1 MSKELLLVA
10 ETVAN
15 EKLMSQDVIFDALEQ
30 ALAMATKRL
39 NNMDWD
45 VRVSIDRKSGEYK
58 TFRSWLVVADDA
70 EIVNPE
76 AEIHLKEA
84 LFEHKDIEVGN
95 VLEEEMP
102 SIEFG
107 RIAAQTAKNVIMQK
121 IREAER
127 DKMVEEFKER
137 VGDLITTTVKRV
149 TRDNIILDL
158 GDNAEGIMPRT
169 EILPR
174 EIYKVG
180 DRVRCYLKE
189 VFKDQRGAHILL
201 SRACPEMLVELLRL
215 EVPEIAEEVIEV
227 KRAVRDPG
235 QRAKIAVKTN
245 DGRIDPVGAC
255 VGMRGSRI
263 QAVTNE
269 LGGERIDVVVYD
281 DNPVQFVINA
291 LAPAEV
297 VSIVMDEEGH
307 SMDVAINEGQ
317 LSLAIGKGGQNVRL
331 ASQLTGWRLNV
342 MAEAE
347 AEAKTE
353 AELNTQREILISE
366 LGIDE
371 EAANLLINEGFA
383 SLEEIA
389 YVPVNELIS
398 LGAFDEEVVMELRD
412 RAKNALL
419 ARALEGIGSGTEQP
433 AADLLALDGMTQE
446 LAEQLAR
453 QGITNAELLAEQAID
468 DLIDIP
474 GMTEELAGKIIMA
487 ARAPWFS

>member
-30 ALAMATKRL
+30 ALAMATRKL
-39 NNMDWD
+39 NHMDWD
-45 VRVSIDRKSGEYK
+45 VRVSLDRKTGDYK
-58 TFRSWLVVADDA
+58 TFRRWVILADDA
-70 EIVNPE
+70 EMLNPE
-76 AEIHLKEA
+76 AEIYLKDA
-84 LFEHKDIEVGN
+84 LEEDKDIEVAN

-107 RIAAQTAKNVIMQK
+107 RIAAQTAKNVVIQK
-121 IREAER
+121 MRDAER
-127 DKMVEEFKER
+127 DKMVQEFQGR
-137 VGDLITTTVKRV
+137 IGDLVNTTVKRV
-149 TRDNIILDL
+149 TRDSIILDL
-158 GDNAEGIMPRT
+158 GDHAEGMMPRT
-169 EILPR
+169 EVLPR

-189 VFKDQRGAHILL
+189 VFKDVRGAHILL

-215 EVPEIAEEVIEV
+215 EVPEIAEEVIQV

-235 QRAKIAVKTN
+235 MRAKIAVKTN

-297 VSIVMDEEGH
+297 VSIVMDEEAH
-307 SMDVAINEGQ
+307 SMEVAVHEDQ

-342 MAEAE
+342 MAE
-347 AEAKTE
+347 TE
-353 AELNTQREILISE
+353 AEEKAESELNMQRQILTNE

-371 EAANLLINEGFA
+371 DAANLLINEGFA

-389 YVPVNELIS
+389 YVPVKELLD

-419 ARALEGIGSGTEQP
+419 ARALSGNVNAAKP
-433 AADLLALDGMTQE
+433 AADLLALDGMTPE
-446 LAEQLAR
+446 LAEQLAKMS
-453 QGITNAELLAEQAID
+453 ICSAEDLAEQSVD
-468 DLIDIP
+468 ELMDIP
-474 GMTEELAGKIIMA
+474 GMSVELAGKIIMA
-487 ARAPWFS
+487 ARAPWFE

>member
-1 MSKELLLVA
+1 
-10 ETVAN
+10 
-15 EKLMSQDVIFDALEQ
+15 
-30 ALAMATKRL
+30 
-39 NNMDWD
+39 
-45 VRVSIDRKSGEYK
+45 
-58 TFRSWLVVADDA
+58 
-70 EIVNPE
+70 
-76 AEIHLKEA
+76 
-84 LFEHKDIEVGN
+84 
-95 VLEEEMP
+95 
-102 SIEFG
+102 
-107 RIAAQTAKNVIMQK
+107 
-121 IREAER
+121 
-127 DKMVEEFKER
+127 
-137 VGDLITTTVKRV
+137 
-149 TRDNIILDL
+149 
-158 GDNAEGIMPRT
+158 
-169 EILPR
+169 
-174 EIYKVG
+174 
-180 DRVRCYLKE
+180 
-189 VFKDQRGAHILL
+189 
-201 SRACPEMLVELLRL
+201 
-215 EVPEIAEEVIEV
+215 
-227 KRAVRDPG
+227 
-235 QRAKIAVKTN
+235 
-245 DGRIDPVGAC
+245 
-255 VGMRGSRI
+255 
-263 QAVTNE
+263 
-269 LGGERIDVVVYD
+269 
-281 DNPVQFVINA
+281 
-291 LAPAEV
+291 
-297 VSIVMDEEGH
+297 
-307 SMDVAINEGQ
+307 MDVAINEGQ